1 MTRKDKMICWHL
13 IFFIEVLKSI
23 CVCGVQKEEVDG
35 ISVGFMGC
43 EEWWHEDRSL
53 ISIMLEQMID
63 GKEISGVIVL
73 SALNVMN
80 E

>member
-43 EEWWHEDRSL
+43 EE
-53 ISIMLEQMID
+53 
-63 GKEISGVIVL
+63 
-73 SALNVMN
+73 
-80 E
+80 